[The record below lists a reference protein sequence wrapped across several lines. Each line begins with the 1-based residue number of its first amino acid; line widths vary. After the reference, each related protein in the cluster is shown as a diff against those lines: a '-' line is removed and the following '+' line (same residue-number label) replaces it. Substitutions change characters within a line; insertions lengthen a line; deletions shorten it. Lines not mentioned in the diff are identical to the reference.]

1 MVRQRPVV
9 TVRDFF
15 TATTCYAGSNGRVRQ
30 QAVLDMIINR
40 KLQESNVNVPPI
52 GPIAPHPDVDEWFI
66 SEPHQI
72 KCLLGHVVQ
81 FVFDGYIDD
90 YRKADYH
97 RALQNLI
104 NLDSS
109 VLAAVEPHVTQ
120 YCNEIL
126 DLYDHQDRP
135 HVSIQQPSDVWKYVQ
150 FGTEMHVSR
159 RAEGDDEDGIYFSLE
174 CNCDWEPEH
183 GLVLVLR
190 DGLEFTKV
198 GPYDG
203 HLTNSDAYAD
213 PKLKNVIFKSFC
225 A

>member
-1 MVRQRPVV
+1 M
-9 TVRDFF
+9 TID
-15 TATTCYAGSNGRVRQ
+15 
-30 QAVLDMIINR
+30 R
-40 KLQESNVNVPPI
+40 KLQESIVNVPPI
-52 GPIAPHPDVDEWFI
+52 GPIAAHPDVNEWFI

-90 YRKADYH
+90 DRKADYH

-104 NLDSS
+104 DLDSS
-109 VLAAVEPHVTQ
+109 VLAAVEPYVTQ
-120 YCNEIL
+120 YCNETL
-126 DLYDHQDRP
+126 DLYDDQDRP

-150 FGTEMHVSR
+150 FGTEVHISR
-159 RAEGDDEDGIYFSLE
+159 RAHGDDEDGIYFSLE

-190 DGLEFTKV
+190 DGLEVTKV

-213 PKLKNVIFKSFC
+213 PNLKNVIFKSFC